1 MANPMTQIT
10 PVRPDIPPSERLRAR
25 LLTALLPIAAEKGW
39 SPATLREAADGLGF
53 SEGELQLAAPRGP
66 LDMIDAFAEWGDAE
80 MEKRLERVNL
90 LSLKI
95 RARVRAA
102 VVARLE
108 AIAPH
113 KAAEAKAVQAM
124 IRPFRA
130 GDGAGFMWRTA
141 DRIWRLLG
149 DRSTDENY
157 YSKRAILV
165 GVLGSTTARWLSE
178 PDEDMTRT
186 LDFLD
191 RRIENVMQIEKLK
204 AGVGPAA
211 TLAVATVTAAL
222 RRFSHPRA

>member
-1 MANPMTQIT
+1 MSQIT
-10 PVRPDIPPSERLRAR
+10 PVRADLPPSERLRAR
-25 LLTALLPIAAEKGW
+25 LLAALLPIAAERGW
-39 SPATLREAADGLGF
+39 SPATLKEAADSLGF
-53 SEGELQLAAPRGP
+53 SAGELQLAAPRGA
-66 LDMIDAFAEWGDAE
+66 LDMIDAFAEWGDAG

-95 RARVRAA
+95 RERVRAA

-108 AIAPH
+108 AIAPY

-130 GDGAGFMWRTA
+130 GEGAGFVWRSA

-178 PDEDMTRT
+178 PGDDMTRT

-191 RRIENVMQIEKLK
+191 RRIDNVMQIEKLK
-204 AGVGPAA
+204 AQARPVGIM
-211 TLAVATVTAAL
+211 AVAAVGAAAKAFS
-222 RRFSHPRA
+222 RRAPGNI

>member
-1 MANPMTQIT
+1 MTHIV
-10 PVRPDIPPSERLRAR
+10 PIRPELAPSERLRAR
-25 LLTALLPIAAEKGW
+25 LLEALLPIAAEKGW
-39 SPATLREAADGLGF
+39 SAGTLKEAADGLGF
-53 SEGELQLAAPRGP
+53 SEGELLLAAPRGT
-66 LDMIDAFAEWGDAE
+66 LDMIDAFADWADAG
-80 MEKRLERVNL
+80 MAQRLEKVNL

-95 RARVRAA
+95 RERVRAA

-108 AIAPH
+108 TLAPH

-130 GDGAGFMWRTA
+130 GEGATFVWRTA

-165 GVLGSTTARWLSE
+165 GVLGSTMARWLAE
-178 PDEDMTRT
+178 PGDDMART

-204 AGVGPAA
+204 AQAAPAA
-211 TLAVATVTAAL
+211 AMAVAAVGAAAKAFG
-222 RRFSHPRA
+222 RRV